1 MNRFT
6 HSIAAFGLTTVVA
19 LSVFA
24 ATPTTAP
31 VRSAVAARAAYD
43 PFAMAR
49 AAQAR
54 PGTKEYEDYQ
64 HRAAI
69 AKWLKDCNDKVKPPK
84 PRPKRSP
91 HKPPRD
97 DDDDNGHGNNDDH
110 DDDSNPGHG
119 HGNHGTGNN
128 GHGHDDDH
136 GKDKGNGRH

>member
-1 MNRFT
+1 MNRFA
-6 HSIAAFGLTTVVA
+6 HSIAAFGLTTLVA

-49 AAQAR
+49 AAQAQ

-64 HRAAI
+64 YRAAI
-69 AKWLKDCNDKVKPPK
+69 VKWLKDKDKHKVKPPK
-84 PRPKRSP
+84 PRPQRSP

-110 DDDSNPGHG
+110 DDDSNPGQG

-128 GHGHDDDH
+128 GNGNDH
-136 GKDKGNGRH
+136 REDRGNGRR